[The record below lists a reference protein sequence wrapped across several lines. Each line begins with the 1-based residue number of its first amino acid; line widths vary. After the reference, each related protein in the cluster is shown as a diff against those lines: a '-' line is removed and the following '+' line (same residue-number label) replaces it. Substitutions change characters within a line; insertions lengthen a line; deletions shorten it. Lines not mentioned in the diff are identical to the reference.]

1 MLNKPDSELIQIA
14 LDGDDS
20 AFADLIARYQRK
32 IYAVILS
39 NIRNF
44 SDAQDLT
51 QETFFTA
58 YLKLGMLHDSNN
70 FGHWIRKIAINQC
83 RIHAIM
89 QKRTDQVIEEY
100 KNIPS
105 ESKIQTENSLT
116 QADLWIA
123 LSKLSDDQRLVL
135 TLFYLEK
142 QSYQD
147 IADFLDIPRTT
158 VQTRLRYARQALK
171 KEMISLMEKELQS
184 NRLPEGFPED
194 TVKTARKLTEK
205 LMSSIPIELVKFTSQ
220 SYSDRNHKR
229 SQIFSA
235 FYNSLT
241 SEQIEAFND
250 KERKLSFTD
259 LTIDQQAYLRQ
270 VLHQIWIWSI
280 IEVIVN
286 PPFYVNDLENC
297 KLSVALSR
305 DKSIEVEIRRQ
316 YENGLSSTIFCVELE

>member
-1 MLNKPDSELIQIA
+1 MLSKSDSELIQIA
-14 LDGDDS
+14 LAGDDS
-20 AFADLIARYQRK
+20 AFADLITRYQRK
-32 IYAVILS
+32 VYAVILS
-39 NIRNF
+39 NVRNF
-44 SDAQDLT
+44 ADAQDLT
-51 QETFFTA
+51 QETFLTA
-58 YLKLGMLHDSNN
+58 YLKLDMLRNSNN

-83 RIHAIM
+83 RIHVIM
-89 QKRTDQVIEEY
+89 QKHTDQVIEEY

-116 QADLWIA
+116 QADLWTA
-123 LSKLSDDQRLVL
+123 LSKLSDDQRLAL
-135 TLFYLEK
+135 TLFHIER

-194 TVKTARKLTEK
+194 TVKTARELTK
-205 LMSSIPIELVKFTSQ
+205 TLMGSIPIELVKFTSQ

-241 SEQIEAFND
+241 PEQREEFYD
-250 KERKLSFTD
+250 KERKLGFTD
-259 LTIDQQAYLRQ
+259 LTIDQQVYLRQ
-270 VLHQIWIWSI
+270 ALHQIWIWSI
-280 IEVIVN
+280 VEAIVN
-286 PPFYVNDLENC
+286 PPFYVDDLENC

-305 DKSIEVEIRRQ
+305 DKLIEVEIRRQ
-316 YENGLSSTIFCVELE
+316 YENGLNSIIFCVELE

>member
-1 MLNKPDSELIQIA
+1 VLSKPDSELIQIA

-116 QADLWIA
+116 QADLWVA

-147 IADFLDIPRTT
+147 IADFLDISRTT

-184 NRLPEGFPED
+184 NHLPEGFPED
-194 TVKTARKLTEK
+194 TMKTARKLTET

-220 SYSDRNHKR
+220 SYNDRNHKR

-286 PPFYVNDLENC
+286 PPFYVDDLGNC